1 MPNKTSAPGAQQKR
15 LAACLDSLAR
25 AAEHAG
31 RMEPLKGYGKVL
43 LLPLKR
49 KSVEP
54 MAALLVPHKVRR
66 AHQSLHHLV
75 AGSPWSDQALLAQL
89 RGWALPLIKKKEP
102 LAAWI
107 VADTGIPKKEKY
119 SVGVARQYCGQL
131 GKQENRQVAVSLS
144 AASGRGSLPLAWRLY
159 LPQSWARDRQRRR
172 KAGVPEEVRF
182 QTKAQIALDQ
192 IRRALDDEVEP
203 GVVLADAA

>member
-31 RMEPLKGYGKVL
+31 RMEPLKGYGKGL

-54 MAALLVPHKVRR
+54 MAALLAPHKVRR

-119 SVGVARQYCGQL
+119 SVGVARQFAARLAPLLAPEL
-131 GKQENRQVAVSLS
+131 GAGSP
-144 AASGRGSLPLAWRLY
+144 AAAQGRRARGSSFPN
-159 LPQSWARDRQRRR
+159 QSANRARSDPPGARGRSRAGRCAGRR
-172 KAGVPEEVRF
+172 GLG
-182 QTKAQIALDQ
+182 Q
-192 IRRALDDEVEP
+192 
-203 GVVLADAA
+203 